1 MFLSPEEKLLRL
13 RKKYKITQGE
23 LVGDD
28 ITRVF
33 LGMIEIGKRS
43 LTEKTA
49 KLLCKNF
56 HKIFEERGI
65 KDKISLDE
73 LMKTKEEQ
81 SLEFL
86 NNMLMSEI
94 NISNENLWIIEE
106 ALYELEP
113 RERSEF
119 CEKLYIRFKNRARY
133 TLAREYL
140 LKSFHGIRKVKNLL
154 EKLNDMFFICEQLND
169 PQGSI
174 YTYKK
179 FSSWLPKE
187 KLNPETEKLK
197 YSYAKSLVDAKEY
210 EEALKVINFL
220 YKKTKNDETL
230 YLIRNLMARIYKEE
244 NKFEEAIKEYSS
256 LAKRKTNKEKCLA
269 YCEIIKI
276 ALKISDQEL
285 IKKYYEKCKNIV
297 SDYTDSDLEFLN
309 IFCTLARGAHNLG
322 KLKDAKSYYMEA
334 LVIGRSLKNMEE
346 ERINIIGELF
356 DVLDKSDF
364 YSAQSIELEY
374 LDLIKSKSTP
384 NITLK
389 ILNYYKNI
397 LPNELP
403 YKLELFLK

>member
-1 MFLSPEEKLLRL
+1 
-13 RKKYKITQGE
+13 
-23 LVGDD
+23 
-28 ITRVF
+28 
-33 LGMIEIGKRS
+33 
-43 LTEKTA
+43 
-49 KLLCKNF
+49 
-56 HKIFEERGI
+56 
-65 KDKISLDE
+65 
-73 LMKTKEEQ
+73 
-81 SLEFL
+81 
-86 NNMLMSEI
+86 
-94 NISNENLWIIEE
+94 
-106 ALYELEP
+106 
-113 RERSEF
+113 
-119 CEKLYIRFKNRARY
+119 
-133 TLAREYL
+133 
-140 LKSFHGIRKVKNLL
+140 
-154 EKLNDMFFICEQLND
+154 
-169 PQGSI
+169 
-174 YTYKK
+174 
-179 FSSWLPKE
+179 
-187 KLNPETEKLK
+187 
-197 YSYAKSLVDAKEY
+197 
-210 EEALKVINFL
+210 
-220 YKKTKNDETL
+220 
-230 YLIRNLMARIYKEE
+230 MARIYKEE

-256 LAKRKTNKEKCLA
+256 LAKGKTNKEKCLA